1 MNENEK
7 DLLADKQEPG
17 LSENQKAIESD
28 PNTATLRELIAYKQV
43 VKGNVSSLNHS

>member
-17 LSENQKAIESD
+17 LSENQKAIDD
-28 PNTATLRELIAYKQV
+28 PFAT
-43 VKGNVSSLNHS
+43 S